1 MVRLRDFNL
10 EWQQFSLLRI
20 RKSGCYA
27 SDAAC
32 RLILLRIMRRS
43 AHKKKENA
51 NALYAS
57 IHALAFSFFMAKLF
71 VGNFSQWLTDRD
83 EGAIIY

>member
-27 SDAAC
+27 SDAAW
-32 RLILLRIMRRS
+32 RLILLLIMGRS
-43 AHKKKENA
+43 AHKKRKCQRFVCKHPRVG
-51 NALYAS
+51 
-57 IHALAFSFFMAKLF
+57 IFFFMAELF
-71 VGNFSQWLTDRD
+71 VGNFSQWLTDGE